1 MRWIWVS
8 LLCCACAMP
17 TAVGARA
24 VDDPKDVM
32 LRQTVEEF
40 QRLFY
45 NDPNKRGKTFDVI
58 IKDFGVDDEETYAI
72 VDQISRFYMISL
84 WAYESK
90 DQGVERVC
98 VCSES
103 SIGRVREDLI
113 AQTRSKGIPRQFTV
127 PVREQDLP
135 VSR

>member
-1 MRWIWVS
+1 
-8 LLCCACAMP
+8 
-17 TAVGARA
+17 
-24 VDDPKDVM
+24 M

-45 NDPNKRGKTFDVI
+45 NDRNKRGKTFAVI

-72 VDQISRFYMISL
+72 VDQTSRFYMISL
-84 WAYESK
+84 WAYESR

-103 SIGRVREDLI
+103 SIGKVREELV
-113 AQTRSKGIPRQFTV
+113 AQTRSKGIRRQFTV
-127 PVREQDLP
+127 PVREEDLP
-135 VSR
+135 VSK